1 MRIVALAAL
10 ITVAFAGCRLLPT
23 SPPAPM
29 ENVRAAGPAVSPP
42 EWRPGDRWVYRLNGA
57 AADTRVVDVI
67 EQRQVGGLAYYV
79 VKTPDSD
86 LVNYWTLE
94 LAWAF
99 AAGTRDAKV
108 EARVDQPVPWFNWPL
123 QVGRRWTYKG
133 VYEDRSGKRET
144 NDTFMVV
151 GTEIVEVPAGRFEAV
166 KIVREGQALD
176 SDQYWYAPEVRSYV
190 KWILKRGDKRLEEDL
205 VEYKPVD
212 RLIPDRAR
220 VSPRPR

>member
-1 MRIVALAAL
+1 
-10 ITVAFAGCRLLPT
+10 
-23 SPPAPM
+23 
-29 ENVRAAGPAVSPP
+29 
-42 EWRPGDRWVYRLNGA
+42 
-57 AADTRVVDVI
+57 
-67 EQRQVGGLAYYV
+67 
-79 VKTPDSD
+79 
-86 LVNYWTLE
+86 VNYWTLE
-94 LAWAF
+94 LGWAF

-212 RLIPDRAR
+212 RLIPERAR